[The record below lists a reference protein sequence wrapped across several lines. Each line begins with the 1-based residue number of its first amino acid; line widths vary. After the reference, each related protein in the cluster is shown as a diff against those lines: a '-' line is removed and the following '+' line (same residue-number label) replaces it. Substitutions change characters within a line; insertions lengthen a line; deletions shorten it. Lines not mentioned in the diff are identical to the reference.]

1 MYVLH
6 TDFHVYLQFPP
17 RYMLVENVV
26 GFEASPMC
34 AVLRKAMAAINL
46 DMQARCLLQSLEP
59 HCMILRLVLT
69 WQAATNGLSSYAWTE
84 LYVCALPCDSP
95 A

>member
-1 MYVLH
+1 VYVLH

-34 AVLRKAMAAINL
+34 AVLRKAMATINL
-46 DMQARCLLQSLEP
+46 DMQARCLSQSLGP
-59 HCMILRLVLT
+59 HCKIVRLVHIR
-69 WQAATNGLSSYAWTE
+69 QVATDGFS
-84 LYVCALPCDSP
+84 LYV
-95 A
+95 